1 MMFENYVKDRAFD
14 EQARILCVKV
24 VDVFGCDTSMTLTVE
39 V

>member
-1 MMFENYVKDRAFD
+1 MLENYAKYRAFD
-14 EQARILCVKV
+14 EQVRILCVKV